1 MPPKV
6 KITKEM
12 ILDAA
17 FDIARTEGADKITAR
32 SISEKLNCSTQPVL
46 YHFASIEEIKRAVY
60 QRTDEYHT
68 VYLMNMQEDC
78 ENPMLAIGMNYIKF
92 AKEESRLFQFLFQS
106 NEFSG
111 TSMLD
116 LMDKEELL
124 PILAILQ
131 QELEASLE
139 EAKEIFAT
147 LFIFAHGYASMFANN
162 TMVYDE
168 ADLIRKLAKVFYGAV
183 YASKEKITDD
193 ENL

>member
-46 YHFASIEEIKRAVY
+46 YHFQSIEEIKSAVY
-60 QRTDEYHT
+60 QQADEYHT
-68 VYLMNMQEDC
+68 GYIMNMEQDC
-78 ENPMLAIGMNYIKF
+78 DNLMLAIGMNYIKF
-92 AKEESRLFQFLFQS
+92 AREESHLFRFLFQS

-111 TSMLD
+111 TGILE
-116 LMDKEELL
+116 LMDLEELS
-124 PILAILQ
+124 PILSILQ

-147 LFIFAHGYASMFANN
+147 LFIFVHGYASMFANN
-162 TMVYDE
+162 TMVYE
-168 ADLIRKLAKVFYGAV
+168 EEDLITKLTKVFYGAV
-183 YASKEKITDD
+183 YAAKEVANE